1 MTNGEQRI
9 NIVGVV
15 LLLLGFLRQILQNRL
30 TEKLLVHSDRAFVTL
45 GETLQRG
52 RRAVKELT
60 VRAHNGYSLL
70 ML

>member
-15 LLLLGFLRQILQNRL
+15 LLLGFLRQILQNRL

-52 RRAVKELT
+52 
-60 VRAHNGYSLL
+60 
-70 ML
+70 